1 MPTVTA
7 PARSPARPAQRTA
20 PSVDPIR
27 VVVDE
32 FGGLS
37 TDLLAWQRQAA
48 CRGLEAAIFYPPD
61 GDSAGDEE
69 AAFEA
74 KAVCAACAVSGD
86 CLEYAIAVREKE
98 GVWGGQTAAE
108 RVRIIRRRRRA
119 AARARNAQA
128 VASTN

>member
-7 PARSPARPAQRTA
+7 TARTSTQTASPRSASAN
-20 PSVDPIR
+20 PIR
-27 VVVDE
+27 VVVDQH
-32 FGGLS
+32 GGLT
-37 TDLLAWQRQAA
+37 TDLLAWQRHAA
-48 CRGLEAAIFYPPD
+48 CRGLEAEIFYPPEFD
-61 GDSAGDEE
+61 GAGDDDG
-69 AAFEA
+69 AFEA
-74 KAVCAACAVSGD
+74 KAVCAACAVSGE

-128 VASTN
+128 AATSN

>member
-1 MPTVTA
+1 MPPVTA
-7 PARSPARPAQRTA
+7 PAPSSTQTASSRSAA
-20 PSVDPIR
+20 VDPIR
-27 VVVDE
+27 VIVDQH
-32 FGGLS
+32 GGLS
-37 TDLLAWQRQAA
+37 TDLLAWQRHAA
-48 CRGLEAAIFYPPD
+48 CRGLEAEIFYPPD
-61 GDSAGDEE
+61 SDDTGDDE

-74 KAVCAACAVSGD
+74 KAVCAACAVSGE

-128 VASTN
+128 AASSN

>member
-1 MPTVTA
+1 MPPVTA
-7 PARSPARPAQRTA
+7 PARSAARTA
-20 PSVDPIR
+20 SPRSASPDPIR
-27 VVVDE
+27 VVVDQH
-32 FGGLS
+32 GGLT
-37 TDLLAWQRQAA
+37 TDLLAWQRHAA
-48 CRGLEAAIFYPPD
+48 CRGLEAEIFYPPD
-61 GDSAGDEE
+61 SDDAGDDE

-74 KAVCAACAVSGD
+74 KAVCAACAVSGE

-128 VASTN
+128 AAASN

>member
-1 MPTVTA
+1 MPPVTA
-7 PARSPARPAQRTA
+7 PARSAARTASPRPAS
-20 PSVDPIR
+20 PDPIR
-27 VVVDE
+27 VVVDQH
-32 FGGLS
+32 GGLT
-37 TDLLAWQRQAA
+37 TDLLAWQRHAA
-48 CRGLEAAIFYPPD
+48 CRGLEAEIFYPPD
-61 GDSAGDEE
+61 SEDAGDDE

-74 KAVCAACAVSGD
+74 KAVCAACAVAGE

-128 VASTN
+128 AAASN